1 MPGHLGSSQ
10 RLATTGLTG
19 TPSTLVEVHLKKLSW
34 FRLYSEAVDDAKLCL
49 LAFED
54 RWHFVALLCCKAQG
68 VLDTTRPDL
77 LPRVAARKLGLSAAA
92 FDEAMKRLAEL
103 DLIDR
108 ETLQPSKWSDRQ
120 FESDSAAERQKAY
133 RERLKERALRN
144 GDVTV
149 TPQETETETDTD
161 TEKTKETTDVVS
173 LPSTDGTAAADG
185 VGKGKY
191 VVPDCPYQAL
201 VALYHEALP
210 QCPKVEVLSV
220 QRKSHLRAR
229 WRQVCVDEK
238 LDAKKGLAWFKD
250 FFEYVGESKFLTG
263 RVTRKDNGRPFVASL
278 DWLIGAEKF
287 VKTFEGKYH
296 E

>member
-1 MPGHLGSSQ
+1 MSRWFRHYAGMMRDEKLVSAAVKSKQPVERVVWVYGAILESASEIDDGGRYDFDAAEAAYFLRADETDICAVVDALTANG
-10 RLATTGLTG
+10 RLA
-19 TPSTLVEVHLKKLSW
+19 
-34 FRLYSEAVDDAKLCL
+34 
-49 LAFED
+49 
-54 RWHFVALLCCKAQG
+54 QG
-68 VLDTTRPDL
+68 IV
-77 LPRVAARKLGLSAAA
+77 VN
-92 FDEAMKRLAEL
+92 
-103 DLIDR
+103 
-108 ETLQPSKWSDRQ
+108 WSDRQ
-120 FESDSAAERQKAY
+120 YQSDKSAARQAAY
-133 RERLKERALRN
+133 RERKRQAN
-144 GDVTV
+144 SHGDDNSGAGDVTPPSRDGHV
-149 TPQETETETDTD
+149 TPQETETETD